1 MQEATLNAE
10 SAPQPKKKKNMA
22 KEYLKGWV
30 PYRIKR
36 YWTFGI
42 ITVIAL
48 VLPWIKINGNH
59 FFLLNFDHK
68 QLHFFFV
75 RFDMQELYLM
85 PFLLMLLFLGIFA
98 MTSVGGRVWCG
109 WACPQTIFRVIYRDL
124 FETKLLHLRKR
135 INNKQIEP
143 DMSKP
148 ENMVKKAIAIGLW
161 SILAFIAA
169 ADFIWYFVPPEDFFK
184 YLQHPAEHPIMMGM
198 LIGIALF
205 LIADVVFIKEN
216 FCIYICP
223 YSRVQSVLY
232 DDDTLMAVY
241 DPVRGG
247 HIYEGE
253 GYQRHK
259 VVHSVKELHEREPN
273 AECTAC
279 ESCVKVCPT
288 HIDIRKGLQL
298 ECINCLE
305 CVDACTK
312 VMGALGKPSL
322 VRWSSERE
330 AVLHEGK
337 TRIFR
342 PKVIAYF
349 TVLAIV
355 LVALFVMGSKKEHML
370 LNVNKTTRLY
380 KIHPNGT
387 VENDYVFLFQNT
399 DTKPHKYTFKVV
411 DHPEIKIVRP
421 KEPFHLGAG
430 MKKKKV
436 VVLSTDKVL
445 AKNARKDTPIPIT
458 IKAYAVDDPKKIVVE
473 RKSVFVYPR
482 IDILEKKTH
491 KKVGN

>member
-1 MQEATLNAE
+1 MEAKAVENQVNSTK
-10 SAPQPKKKKNMA
+10 PKKKNMT
-22 KEYLKGWV
+22 KEYLKGWI
-30 PYRIKR
+30 PWRIKR
-36 YWTFGI
+36 YWTYVI
-42 ITVIAL
+42 ITIIAL

-98 MTSVGGRVWCG
+98 MTAIGGRVWCG

-124 FETKLLHLRKR
+124 IETKLLHLRKR

-148 ENMVKKAIAIGLW
+148 ENITKKAIAIGLW
-161 SILAFIAA
+161 SILSLIAA
-169 ADFIWYFVPPEDFFK
+169 ADFMWYFVPPEDFFK
-184 YLQHPAEHPIMMGM
+184 YLQNPSEHTVM
-198 LIGIALF
+198 IGFVVGVTLF
-205 LIADVVFIKEN
+205 LIADIVFIKEN

-232 DDDTLMAVY
+232 DDDTIMAVY
-241 DPVRGG
+241 DPIRGG

-253 GYQRHK
+253 GNNKHK
-259 VVHSVKELHEREPN
+259 VVNSIKDLKAREPE

-322 VRWSSERE
+322 VRWSSEKE
-330 AVLHEGK
+330 ALRHEGK
-337 TRIFR
+337 TQIFR
-342 PKVIAYF
+342 PKTIAYLV
-349 TVLAIV
+349 VLSIV
-355 LVALFVMGSKKEHML
+355 LIALFIMGSKKEHML

-380 KIHPNGT
+380 KIHSDGS
-387 VENDYVFLFQNT
+387 VENDYLFLFQNT
-399 DTKPHKYTFKVV
+399 DTKAHKYYFEIVNNDK
-411 DHPEIKIVRP
+411 IKIIRP
-421 KEPFHLGAG
+421 KDPFHLGAG
-430 MKKKKV
+430 KKKKKV
-436 VVLSTDKVL
+436 VVLKTTEIL
-445 AKNARKDTPIPIT
+445 AKNKTKDTPIPIT
-458 IKAYAVDDPKKIVVE
+458 IRAYALDNPKKIFVL

-482 IDILEKKTH
+482 LDLVKKA
-491 KKVGN
+491 KNKGE